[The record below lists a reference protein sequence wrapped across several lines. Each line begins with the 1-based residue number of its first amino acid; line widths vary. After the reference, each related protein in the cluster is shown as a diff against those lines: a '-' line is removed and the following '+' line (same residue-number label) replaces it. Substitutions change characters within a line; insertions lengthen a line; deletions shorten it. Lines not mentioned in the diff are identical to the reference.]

1 MKNQLNL
8 TELEALAA
16 LTPEMIEQLSYE
28 DAMER
33 LEQTVE
39 ALEQEGTPLELGLRL
54 YEVGTRLSRRCGKVL
69 DAAETR
75 MVQLLGNVESAT
87 EEPFDPEKNGRLS

>member
-1 MKNQLNL
+1 MKKQFDLKQ
-8 TELEALAA
+8 LEALAA
-16 LTPEMIEQLSYE
+16 LTPGMIEQLSYE

-54 YEVGTRLSRRCGKVL
+54 YEVGTGLSRRCGKVL
-69 DAAETR
+69 DTAEAR
-75 MVQLLGNVESAT
+75 MVQLLGNVESAA
-87 EEPFDPEKNGRLS
+87 EEPFDPDKNGRLS